1 MISTKGRYALR
12 LMIDIALY
20 ENNGYVSLKDSSSR
34 EDLSIKYLEQVAS
47 LLTKS
52 NLLISYR
59 GNNGGYKL
67 SRKPSEYKVGEILR
81 AAEGSLAPVA
91 CLECSYDFCKRRDIC
106 TTIEFWDEFN
116 KVINNYVDNVTLE
129 DLVEKAK
136 AKLTSDYSI

>member
-20 ENNGYVSLKDSSSR
+20 ESKGYVSLKDSSKR

-52 NLLISYR
+52 NLIISYR
-59 GNNGGYKL
+59 GNNGGYRL
-67 SRKPSEYKVGEILR
+67 SRKPSEYKIGEILR
-81 AAEGSLAPVA
+81 ADEGSLAPVA
-91 CLECSYDFCKRRDIC
+91 CLECSKDFCNRRDIC
-106 TTIEFWDEFN
+106 TTIEFWDGFN

-129 DLVEKAK
+129 DLVDKARK
-136 AKLTSDYSI
+136 KLENDYSI

>member
-20 ENNGYVSLKDSSSR
+20 EANGYVSLKDSSSR

-52 NLLISYR
+52 NLIISYR
-59 GNNGGYKL
+59 GNNGGYRL
-67 SRKPSEYKVGEILR
+67 SRKPSEYKIGEILR

-91 CLECSYDFCKRRDIC
+91 CLECSKDFCNRRDVC
-106 TTIEFWDEFN
+106 TTIEFWDGFN

-129 DLVEKAK
+129 DLVDKARK
-136 AKLTSDYSI
+136 KLENDYSI

>member
-20 ENNGYVSLKDSSSR
+20 EANGYVSLKDSSSR

-52 NLLISYR
+52 NLIISYR

-67 SRKPSEYKVGEILR
+67 SRKPSEYKIGEILR
-81 AAEGSLAPVA
+81 VAEGSLAPVA
-91 CLECSYDFCKRRDIC
+91 CLECSKDFCNRRDIC
-106 TTIEFWDEFN
+106 TTIEFWDGFN

-129 DLVEKAK
+129 DLVDKARK
-136 AKLTSDYSI
+136 KLENDYSI

>member
-20 ENNGYVSLKDSSSR
+20 EANGYVSLKDSSNR
-34 EDLSIKYLEQVAS
+34 ENISIKYLEQVAS

-52 NLLISYR
+52 NLLLSYR

-67 SRKPSEYKVGEILR
+67 SRNPRDYKVGDILR

-91 CLECSYDFCKRRDIC
+91 CLQCENNFCDRKDTC
-106 TTIEFWDEFN
+106 TTLEFWQGFN
-116 KVINNYVDNVTLE
+116 EVINNYVDNTTLE
-129 DLVEKAK
+129 DLVDKAK
-136 AKLTSDYSI
+136 KKLENDYSI

>member
-12 LMIDIALY
+12 LMIDVAIY
-20 ENNGYVSLKDSSSR
+20 EAKGYVSLKDSSSR
-34 EDLSIKYLEQVAS
+34 ENLSIKYLEQVAS
-47 LLTKS
+47 LLTRA

-67 SRKPSEYKVGEILR
+67 SRKPSEYKIGEILR

-91 CLECSYDFCKRRDIC
+91 CLECSNDFCNRRDIC
-106 TTIEFWDEFN
+106 TTIEFWEGFN
-116 KVINNYVDNVTLE
+116 TVINNYVDNITLE
-129 DLVEKAK
+129 ELVDKAK

>member
-20 ENNGYVSLKDSSSR
+20 EANGYVSLKDSSSR

-52 NLLISYR
+52 NLIISYR

-67 SRKPSEYKVGEILR
+67 SRKPSEYKIGEILR
-81 AAEGSLAPVA
+81 VAEGSLAPVA
-91 CLECSYDFCKRRDIC
+91 CLECSKDFCNRRDVC
-106 TTIEFWDEFN
+106 TTIEFWDGFN

-129 DLVEKAK
+129 DLVDKARK
-136 AKLTSDYSI
+136 KLENDYSI

>member
-20 ENNGYVSLKDSSSR
+20 ESKGYVSLKDSSSR

-47 LLTKS
+47 LLTKA

-67 SRKPSEYKVGEILR
+67 SRKPSDYKIGEILR

-91 CLECSYDFCKRRDIC
+91 CLECNYDFCNRKDKC
-106 TTIEFWDEFN
+106 TTIDFWEGFN
-116 KVINNYVDNVTLE
+116 NVINNYVDNITLE
-129 DLVEKAK
+129 ELVEKAK
-136 AKLTSDYSI
+136 AKITSDYSI

>member
-20 ENNGYVSLKDSSSR
+20 EANGYVSLKDSSSR

-47 LLTKS
+47 ILTKA

-59 GNNGGYKL
+59 GNNGGYRL

-91 CLECSYDFCKRRDIC
+91 CLECNYEYCNRRDIC
-106 TTIEFWDEFN
+106 TTIEFWDGFN
-116 KVINNYVDNVTLE
+116 KTINNYVDNVTLE
-129 DLVEKAK
+129 DLVDKAK
-136 AKLTSDYSI
+136 RKLENNYSI

>member
-20 ENNGYVSLKDSSSR
+20 EANGYVSLKDSSNR

-52 NLLISYR
+52 NLIISYR
-59 GNNGGYKL
+59 GNNGGYRL
-67 SRKPSEYKVGEILR
+67 SRKPSEYKIGEILR

-91 CLECSYDFCKRRDIC
+91 CLECSKDFCNRRDVC
-106 TTIEFWDEFN
+106 TTIEFWDGFN

-129 DLVEKAK
+129 DLVDKARK
-136 AKLTSDYSI
+136 KLENDYSI

>member
-20 ENNGYVSLKDSSSR
+20 EANGYVSLKDSSNR

-52 NLLISYR
+52 NLITSYR
-59 GNNGGYKL
+59 GNNGGYRL
-67 SRKPSEYKVGEILR
+67 SRKPSEYKIGEILR

-91 CLECSYDFCKRRDIC
+91 CLECSKDFCNRRDVC
-106 TTIEFWDEFN
+106 TTIEFWDGFN

-129 DLVEKAK
+129 DLVDKARK
-136 AKLTSDYSI
+136 KLENDYSI

>member
-12 LMIDIALY
+12 LMIDVAIY
-20 ENNGYVSLKDSSSR
+20 ESMGYVSLKDSSKR

-67 SRKPSEYKVGEILR
+67 SRKPSEYKIGEILR

-91 CLECSYDFCKRRDIC
+91 CLECSKDFCNRRDIC
-106 TTIEFWDEFN
+106 TTIDFWEGFN
-116 KVINNYVDNVTLE
+116 NVINNYVDNITLE
-129 DLVEKAK
+129 ELVEKAK
-136 AKLTSDYSI
+136 AKLTNDYSI

>member
-20 ENNGYVSLKDSSSR
+20 EANGYVSLKDSSSR

-52 NLLISYR
+52 NLIISYR
-59 GNNGGYKL
+59 GNNGGYRL
-67 SRKPSEYKVGEILR
+67 SRKPSEYKIGEILR
-81 AAEGSLAPVA
+81 VAEGSLAPVA
-91 CLECSYDFCKRRDIC
+91 CLECSKDFCNRRDVC
-106 TTIEFWDEFN
+106 TTIEFWDGFN

-129 DLVEKAK
+129 DLVDKARK
-136 AKLTSDYSI
+136 KLENDYSI